1 MNFPNFDKSLVSRRI
16 LKGYNSG
23 YYILRAAP
31 EVMRDEPCILP
42 RVTHK
47 DQNITCIETSSY
59 ARAPGIGTSRL
70 EDFIKNQ
77 LPADFEAFYQKYA
90 EALVVTRT
98 FPVHLWTIE
107 TMIASI
113 QEMRQLERCPIR
125 FVRFGEQ
132 WDRSAAQYALW
143 QHTPGLDDWWVVA
156 TSREYH
162 DDYFDNENLTDY
174 NLLGYSFKSWL
185 EDWISRDGL
194 PDPLM
199 DLGPE
204 GGFLDPA

>member
-1 MNFPNFDKSLVSRRI
+1 MKSEMNFPNFENSLVRRRI
-16 LKGYNSG
+16 LKGYSG
-23 YYILRAAP
+23 AHHILNATP
-31 EVMRDEPCILP
+31 EIMRGDYCILP
-42 RVTHK
+42 KVTRK
-47 DQNITCIETSSY
+47 DEQGTCIETSSY
-59 ARAPGIGTSRL
+59 ARTSGAKTSLL

-77 LPADFEAFYQKYA
+77 LPPDFEAFYQKYA

-132 WDRSAAQYALW
+132 WDRSAVQYALW
-143 QHTPGLDDWWVVA
+143 QHTLGLEDWWVVA

-162 DDYFDNENLTDY
+162 DDYFDNENLTV
-174 NLLGYSFKSWL
+174 SAPVS
-185 EDWISRDGL
+185 
-194 PDPLM
+194 
-199 DLGPE
+199 
-204 GGFLDPA
+204 